1 MAYCEN
7 CGTKIIIDSNFCAE
21 CGVKIIEVDSSLS
34 NTGKISSTNNDDEP
48 ITSVE
53 SDNDEKTLELDE
65 ESQKIIT
72 KAFNKIIILF
82 ALEKIGDLIVLVV
95 QTVIAIGLIVAF
107 IIFFPEIKYYLGS
120 EEHFYQLVDQV
131 KEWFRNLF

>member
-7 CGTKIIIDSNFCAE
+7 CGTKIITDSNFCAE